1 MNKSIFIGRMAT
13 DPKVMSSAGKKTVAY
28 FRIAVER
35 KFRQEGAPNADYFSC
50 VTFGERAEF
59 VAKYFYKGKKIALEG
74 EMHNDNYTGNSG
86 EKVYGMR
93 LLVTDIEF
101 VDSKDESEIVSQ
113 NGRTNRNSSQSSR
126 NSGSNNNGRS
136 SQNPGNSYQNSP
148 YYKNTNQGKTN
159 CTGRKPQRAQSS
171 RQNSQNRYNV
181 DEKFMNM
188 GNEEM
193 GDFC

>member
-35 KFRQEGAPNADYFSC
+35 NFKQEGAPNADYFSC

-93 LLVTDIEF
+93 LLVNDIEF
-101 VDSKDESEIVSQ
+101 VDSKDESENVSQ
-113 NGRTNRNSSQSSR
+113 NGRTNRNSSMDDPARIQEIPIKIR
-126 NSGSNNNGRS
+126 HTTKTR
-136 SQNPGNSYQNSP
+136 
-148 YYKNTNQGKTN
+148 TRGKQTVQEVN
-159 CTGRKPQRAQSS
+159 HKEPSLHARIHKTATT
-171 RQNSQNRYNV
+171 
-181 DEKFMNM
+181 
-188 GNEEM
+188 
-193 GDFC
+193 

>member
-1 MNKSIFIGRMAT
+1 MNKIILIGCLVQN
-13 DPKVMSSAGKKTVAY
+13 PKVVASEGKKTAAY
-28 FRIAVER
+28 FRVAVNR
-35 KFRQEGAPNADYFSC
+35 KYGQEGDQNADYFSC
-50 VTFGERAEF
+50 VTFGTKAEF
-59 VAKYFYKGKKIALEG
+59 LGKYFQKGKRIALEG

-101 VDSKDESEIVSQ
+101 VDSKDESENVSQ

-159 CTGRKPQRAQSS
+159 CTGSKPQRAQSS

>member
-35 KFRQEGAPNADYFSC
+35 NFKQEGAPNADYFSC

-86 EKVYGMR
+86 EKVWYETACKR
-93 LLVTDIEF
+93 H
-101 VDSKDESEIVSQ
+101 
-113 NGRTNRNSSQSSR
+113 
-126 NSGSNNNGRS
+126 
-136 SQNPGNSYQNSP
+136 
-148 YYKNTNQGKTN
+148 
-159 CTGRKPQRAQSS
+159 
-171 RQNSQNRYNV
+171 
-181 DEKFMNM
+181 
-188 GNEEM
+188 
-193 GDFC
+193 

>member
-1 MNKSIFIGRMAT
+1 MNKIILIGCLVQN
-13 DPKVMSSAGKKTVAY
+13 PKVVASEGKKTAAY
-28 FRIAVER
+28 FRVAVNR
-35 KFRQEGAPNADYFSC
+35 KYGQEGDQNADYFSC
-50 VTFGERAEF
+50 VTFGTKAEF
-59 VAKYFYKGKKIALEG
+59 LGKYFQKGKRIALEG
-74 EMHNDNYTGNSG
+74 EMHNDNYTGGNG

-101 VDSKDESEIVSQ
+101 VDSKDESENVSQ

-159 CTGRKPQRAQSS
+159 RTGSKPQRAQSS
-171 RQNSQNRYNV
+171 RQTSQNRYNV
-181 DEKFMNM
+181 DEEFMNM

>member
-13 DPKVMSSAGKKTVAY
+13 DPKEMSSAGKKTVAY

-35 KFRQEGAPNADYFSC
+35 NFKQEGAPNADYFSC

-93 LLVTDIEF
+93 LLVNDIEF
-101 VDSKDESEIVSQ
+101 VDSKDESENVSQ
-113 NGRTNRNSSQSSR
+113 NGRTNRNSSQPSR
-126 NSGSNNNGRS
+126 NSGSNSNGRS

-159 CTGRKPQRAQSS
+159 RTGSKPQGAQSS
-171 RQNSQNRYNV
+171 RQTSQNRYNV
-181 DEKFMNM
+181 DEEFMNM

>member
-35 KFRQEGAPNADYFSC
+35 NFKQEGAPNADYFSC

-93 LLVTDIEF
+93 LLVNDIEF
-101 VDSKDESEIVSQ
+101 VDSKDESENVSQ
-113 NGRTNRNSSQSSR
+113 NGRTNRNSSQPSR
-126 NSGSNNNGRS
+126 NSGSNSNGRS

-159 CTGRKPQRAQSS
+159 CTGSKPQRAQSS
-171 RQNSQNRYNV
+171 RQTSQNRYNV
-181 DEKFMNM
+181 DEEFMNM

>member
-1 MNKSIFIGRMAT
+1 MTPHNEAKIEDISNIVLMPG
-13 DPKVMSSAGKKTVAY
+13 DPL
-28 FRIAVER
+28 R
-35 KFRQEGAPNADYFSC
+35 
-50 VTFGERAEF
+50 
-59 VAKYFYKGKKIALEG
+59 AKYIADTFLDDAKLVNTVRNMFGYTGFYKGKKIALEG
-74 EMHNDNYTGNSG
+74 EMHNDNYTGGNG

-101 VDSKDESEIVSQ
+101 VDSKDESENVSQ

-159 CTGRKPQRAQSS
+159 RTGSKPQRAQSS
-171 RQNSQNRYNV
+171 RQTSQNRYNV
-181 DEKFMNM
+181 DEEFMNM